1 MIATGIYNGVIQLY
15 KAAVLLAAG
24 TGNEKARRW
33 LAGRKGLLDHLR
45 AANLGEAPVVWIHA
59 ASLGEFEQGR
69 PVLEAIRQQY
79 PHYKILLTFFSPSGY
94 EVRKGYKNADY
105 VYYLPLDTRRNAQEF
120 LNIVRPQLAIF
131 IKYEFWYH
139 FLTALH
145 ARQIPT
151 LLISGIFR
159 KSQPFFK
166 PWGGMFR
173 QLLQQLTHIF
183 VQNQVSRQY
192 LEEINIRQVTM
203 AGDTRFDR
211 VWALQ
216 QEIVDIPLV
225 TTFCGHQQVLVAGST
240 WEADEKLLAG
250 WWQQRQRNCRLIIA
264 PHEIHEAHIQT
275 IMTLFPGAVRYTELA
290 AGILP
295 AADKAVLIVDN
306 VGMLSALYRYATVT
320 YVGGGFDREGI
331 HNILEPATYSKP
343 VVFGPIFDKFPEAQE
358 LLDLGGAFTVH
369 TEAELEQQL
378 QRLLHEADVCREAGD
393 IAGKYVMDNKGATSK
408 ILAFIQEKR
417 FLTRE

>member
-15 KAAVLLAAG
+15 KAAVLLVAG
-24 TGNEKARRW
+24 TGNVKAKRW

-45 AANLGEAPVVWIHA
+45 KEDIGASPVVWIHA

-79 PHYKILLTFFSPSGY
+79 PRYKILLTFFSPSGY

-105 VYYLPLDTRRNAQEF
+105 VYYLPLDTPRNAREF

-159 KSQPFFK
+159 KNQAFFK

-183 VQNQVSRQY
+183 VQNQASQQY
-192 LEEINIRQVTM
+192 LEEINIRHVSM

-225 TTFCGHQQVLVAGST
+225 TTFCGDQKVLVAGST
-240 WEADEKLLAG
+240 WEDDEKLLAT
-250 WWQQRQRNCRLIIA
+250 WWRQQKRDCQLIIA
-264 PHEIHEAHIQT
+264 PHEIHAAHIQA
-275 IMTLFPGAVRYTELA
+275 ILGLFPDAVRYTELA
-290 AGILP
+290 ADVP
-295 AADKAVLIVDN
+295 ATGKSVLIVDN

-320 YVGGGFDREGI
+320 YVGGGFGREGI

-369 TEAELEQQL
+369 TEAELGQQL
-378 QRLLHEADVCREAGD
+378 QRLLHEAGACRKAGD

>member
-15 KAAVLLAAG
+15 KAGVLLVAG
-24 TGNEKARRW
+24 TGNAKAKRW
-33 LAGRKGLLDHLR
+33 LAGRKDLLDHLR
-45 AANLGEAPVVWIHA
+45 KEDMGASPVVWIHA

-69 PVLEAIRQQY
+69 PVLEAIRQQF
-79 PHYKILLTFFSPSGY
+79 PKYKILLTFFSPSGY
-94 EVRKGYKNADY
+94 EVRKGYQNADY
-105 VYYLPLDTRRNAQEF
+105 VYYLPLDTPRNAREF

-159 KSQPFFK
+159 RNQPFFK

-183 VQNQVSRQY
+183 VQNQASQQY
-192 LEEINIRQVTM
+192 LEEINIRQVSM

-225 TTFCGHQQVLVAGST
+225 TAFCGDQKILVAGST
-240 WEADEKLLAG
+240 WEADEKLLAA
-250 WWQQRQRNCRLIIA
+250 WWQQQKPDCKLIIA
-264 PHEIHEAHIQT
+264 PHEIHAAHIQA
-275 IMTLFPGAVRYTELA
+275 ILTLFPDAVRYTELA
-290 AGILP
+290 ADVP
-295 AADKAVLIVDN
+295 ATGKSVLIVDN
-306 VGMLSALYRYATVT
+306 VGMLSALYRYATVA
-320 YVGGGFDREGI
+320 YVGGGFGKEGI

-358 LLDLGGAFTVH
+358 LLDLGGAFAIH
-369 TEAELEQQL
+369 TEEELTQQL
-378 QRLLHEADVCREAGD
+378 QQLLHEAGACQQAGD